1 MYNDFIELCI
11 LQHSKVLRKNKFL
24 VDADINIYRNIFYLF
39 CTFTLQFHH
48 YYYIIGRLNARRKG
62 ANPLDKVYRE
72 IALLKK
78 LDHPNVVKL
87 VEVLEDPDEDHL
99 YLGKCFN
106 IIY

>member
-1 MYNDFIELCI
+1 M
-11 LQHSKVLRKNKFL
+11 
-24 VDADINIYRNIFYLF
+24 
-39 CTFTLQFHH
+39 FTLQFHC

-106 IIY
+106 IIYLFTNFKLIYYFFCVLKFLNY

>member
-1 MYNDFIELCI
+1 LHSYSFIVI
-11 LQHSKVLRKNKFL
+11 TYYSLQ
-24 VDADINIYRNIFYLF
+24 
-39 CTFTLQFHH
+39 CC
-48 YYYIIGRLNARRKG
+48 IIGRLNARRKG

-99 YLGKCFN
+99 YLGKYLKIFFLMYFAN
-106 IIY
+106 VIDHVLMYVFQ

>member
-1 MYNDFIELCI
+1 MTNNSEI
-11 LQHSKVLRKNKFL
+11 VL
-24 VDADINIYRNIFYLF
+24 II
-39 CTFTLQFHH
+39 
-48 YYYIIGRLNARRKG
+48 IIGRMNARRKG

-99 YLGKCFN
+99 YLGEFFKN
-106 IIY
+106 KL

>member
-1 MYNDFIELCI
+1 M
-11 LQHSKVLRKNKFL
+11 H
-24 VDADINIYRNIFYLF
+24 IFYLI
-39 CTFTLQFHH
+39 L
-48 YYYIIGRLNARRKG
+48 YINYTIYLLFISGRINARRKG

-99 YLGKCFN
+99 YLGELLR
-106 IIY
+106 

>member
-1 MYNDFIELCI
+1 M
-11 LQHSKVLRKNKFL
+11 VL
-24 VDADINIYRNIFYLF
+24 
-39 CTFTLQFHH
+39 
-48 YYYIIGRLNARRKG
+48 YYIIGRMNARRKG

-99 YLGKCFN
+99 YLGEFFKN
-106 IIY
+106 IFLMFQIVVH

>member
-1 MYNDFIELCI
+1 M
-11 LQHSKVLRKNKFL
+11 
-24 VDADINIYRNIFYLF
+24 
-39 CTFTLQFHH
+39 
-48 YYYIIGRLNARRKG
+48 NARRKG

-99 YLGKCFN
+99 YLGNTKK
-106 IIY
+106 IIKISRRCSILILFYVSFRIIGARGSDASSW

>member
-1 MYNDFIELCI
+1 M
-11 LQHSKVLRKNKFL
+11 
-24 VDADINIYRNIFYLF
+24 
-39 CTFTLQFHH
+39 
-48 YYYIIGRLNARRKG
+48 NARRKG

-99 YLGKCFN
+99 YLGIFYKIYFKYSILKY
-106 IIY
+106 IIFLNLSF

>member
-1 MYNDFIELCI
+1 MY
-11 LQHSKVLRKNKFL
+11 
-24 VDADINIYRNIFYLF
+24 YRLLYNGFY
-39 CTFTLQFHH
+39 C
-48 YYYIIGRLNARRKG
+48 IIGRMNARRKG

-99 YLGKCFN
+99 YLGEFSKN
-106 IIY
+106 IF

>member
-1 MYNDFIELCI
+1 M
-11 LQHSKVLRKNKFL
+11 
-24 VDADINIYRNIFYLF
+24 
-39 CTFTLQFHH
+39 
-48 YYYIIGRLNARRKG
+48 NARRKG

-99 YLGKCFN
+99 YLGMFFN
-106 IIY
+106 L